1 MGIMGTLVHYS
12 RIMARSNNAAI
23 RALSIILY
31 SQRNNDIHYPE
42 RIMDDKKQCIIHDS
56 LSIIH
61 AKRLSRT
68 LTHRTTLLVRTL
80 THRTTLLVQTHNAN
94 RSLAPM
100 PTTPL
105 SLTCTI
111 ANPVHDVRLSSDV
124 SGIITSA
131 LMSSMPSMP
140 FRIFFVVT
148 PTALK
153 RATIA
158 STRTRNFV

>member
-1 MGIMGTLVHYS
+1 MGTLVHYS

-68 LTHRTTLLVRTL
+68 LTHRTTLLV
-80 THRTTLLVQTHNAN
+80 QTHNAN
-94 RSLAPM
+94 RSLAPL

>member
-61 AKRLSRT
+61 AKRLPA
-68 LTHRTTLLVRTL
+68 HRTL

-94 RSLAPM
+94 RSLAPL

>member
-68 LTHRTTLLVRTL
+68 PHSDTP
-80 THRTTLLVQTHNAN
+80 HNAS
-94 RSLAPM
+94 RSNAQRKPV
-100 PTTPL
+100 PCAIACINQRPL
-105 SLTCTI
+105 KS
-111 ANPVHDVRLSSDV
+111 RSR
-124 SGIITSA
+124 SGLHAFIS
-131 LMSSMPSMP
+131 P
-140 FRIFFVVT
+140 FAFSILLCCDPYLR
-148 PTALK
+148 P
-153 RATIA
+153 
-158 STRTRNFV
+158 

>member
-61 AKRLSRT
+61 AKRLPA
-68 LTHRTTLLVRTL
+68 HRTL

-94 RSLAPM
+94 RSLAPL

-111 ANPVHDVRLSSDV
+111 ANPVHDVRLSSP
-124 SGIITSA
+124 A
-131 LMSSMPSMP
+131 LMSSMP

>member
-94 RSLAPM
+94 RSLAPL
-100 PTTPL
+100 PVSTTPL
-105 SLTCTI
+105 LKSRSNTIRHPCLFEACLLSLI
-111 ANPVHDVRLSSDV
+111 H
-124 SGIITSA
+124 I
-131 LMSSMPSMP
+131 
-140 FRIFFVVT
+140 
-148 PTALK
+148 
-153 RATIA
+153 
-158 STRTRNFV
+158 

>member
-61 AKRLSRT
+61 AKRLPAHRT
-68 LTHRTTLLVRTL
+68 LTHRTTTL

-94 RSLAPM
+94 RSLAPL